1 MEGTGLL
8 GIGGTARVVCCA
20 SCDPRKGALVTDTAS
35 KAKKLL
41 PLYDDNAPIGCTI
54 GADEIPDRIAI
65 VERMRAA
72 MISIE
77 RTGTGLL
84 LEFPRD
90 EAVEADVRRFAL
102 DEKRCCQFWG
112 FAVIDGDNELV
123 LRWDG
128 PPTAADLL
136 DRLDALMR
144 SDEPVEGVQG
154 FL

>member
-1 MEGTGLL
+1 M
-8 GIGGTARVVCCA
+8 
-20 SCDPRKGALVTDTAS
+20 TDTAA

-41 PLYDDNAPIGCTI
+41 PLYDDSAPIACTI

-77 RTGTGLL
+77 RTDTGLL
-84 LEFPRD
+84 LQFPR
-90 EAVEADVRRFAL
+90 EAAIEADVRRFAV

-112 FAVIDGDNELV
+112 FAVLDGDDELV

-128 PPTAADLL
+128 PPTAGELL

-144 SDEPVEGVQG
+144 SDDPVESVQG